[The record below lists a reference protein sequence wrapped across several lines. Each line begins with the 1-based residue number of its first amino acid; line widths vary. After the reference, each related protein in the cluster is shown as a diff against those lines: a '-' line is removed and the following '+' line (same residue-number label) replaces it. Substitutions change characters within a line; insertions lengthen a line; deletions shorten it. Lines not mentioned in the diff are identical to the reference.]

1 MFGSEILEVAIAMV
15 FIYLLLSLICSAV
28 NELIERQ
35 LKNRAKD
42 LECGLR
48 ELLNDPEGKDL
59 VKKLYGHGM
68 ISGLF
73 KGEYDPQGSKGN
85 LPSYIPARNFAIA
98 LLNIIV
104 PEGSGSGSLESIR
117 KAVGDMQNAQVKT
130 ALAAMVDDAGND
142 LSKFRTNIEGWFN
155 SSMDRISGWYKRRSQ
170 LIIFASGLLIALLLN
185 VNSVTVANDLW
196 LHKAQRDALVSAAQ
210 GYLNKHPGT
219 ELANGRDPG
228 LQADVDNLG
237 NYGLPTG
244 WRSVPKFEWNLET
257 VRFLTSSLLGW
268 LITACAVSLGAP
280 FWFDLLNKFIVVRST
295 VKPNEKSGEEPSKD

>member
-1 MFGSEILEVAIAMV
+1 MFGSEILEVAVGMV

-48 ELLNDPEGKDL
+48 ELLHDPDGKDL
-59 VKKLYGHGM
+59 VKKVYSHGM

-73 KGEYDPQGSKGN
+73 KGDYDPQGDKTN
-85 LPSYIPARNFAIA
+85 LPSYIPARNFALA
-98 LLNIIV
+98 MLNIIV
-104 PEGSGSGSLESIR
+104 PDNSGSGTLDPIR
-117 KAVGDMQNAQVKT
+117 KAVSQIPNVEVKAALT
-130 ALAAMVDDAGND
+130 AMADDAGND
-142 LSKFRTNIEGWFN
+142 LAKFRTNIEGWFN
-155 SSMDRISGWYKRRSQ
+155 SWMDRVSGWYKRRSQ
-170 LIIFASGLLIALLLN
+170 LIIFTSGLMIAFLLN

-210 GYLNKHPGT
+210 GYLNKQPNT
-219 ELANGRDPG
+219 ALPNKPDSG
-228 LQADVDNLG
+228 LQADVDNLK

-244 WRSVPKFEWNLET
+244 WSSVPKSEWWNI
-257 VRFLTSSLLGW
+257 RFLASSLLGW

-280 FWFDLLNKFIVVRST
+280 FWFDLLNKFVVVRST
-295 VKPNEKSGEEPSKD
+295 VKPN